1 MILLNRFG
9 GVELL
14 TNFLMMV
21 GDFNLVSLF
30 SIIYHLIPT
39 RRQVVLDDRVP
50 WAP

>member
-30 SIIYHLIPT
+30 STIIYHLIPT
-39 RRQVVLDDRVP
+39 RQVVLDDRVP